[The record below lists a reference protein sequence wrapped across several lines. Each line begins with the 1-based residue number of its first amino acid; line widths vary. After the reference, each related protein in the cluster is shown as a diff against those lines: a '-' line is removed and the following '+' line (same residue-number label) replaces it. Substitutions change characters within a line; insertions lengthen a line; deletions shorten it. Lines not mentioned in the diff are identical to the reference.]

1 MRHGKPFII
10 QSASQNL
17 RAVVKLE
24 RSSRVHFTGR
34 GRAGVSQESISLFLR
49 PGTLDE
55 ALEALA
61 HTHGT
66 ILSGGTDLFPA
77 LTGGQLKGAVIDI
90 SALTE
95 LKVVRSTQEHFLI
108 GGRTTWTELLAAP
121 LPRGFDG
128 LRAAAREIGGVQIQ
142 NQATVAG
149 NICNASPA
157 ADGVAALLALD
168 AELTLVSEK
177 GLRTVSLA
185 DFVQGNRKTARQP
198 DEILTTGRIPRRWEN
213 AASSFLKL
221 GARRY
226 LVISIVMAA
235 ANLVVGPD
243 RRIREAAIVVG
254 SCSPKAVRLLELEM
268 ALAGTPVGP
277 SMLQAVRLEHF
288 SRLSP
293 IDDVRATAAYRQ
305 EVAQTL
311 VLRALNDCA
320 SRAL

>member
-1 MRHGKPFII
+1 M
-10 QSASQNL
+10 
-17 RAVVKLE
+17 
-24 RSSRVHFTGR
+24 
-34 GRAGVSQESISLFLR
+34 FLR

-77 LTGGQLKGAVIDI
+77 LTGGQLKGPVIDI
-90 SALTE
+90 SAVAE
-95 LKVVRSTQEHFLI
+95 LKGVHSTDSHFRI
-108 GGRTTWTELLAAP
+108 GGRTTWSELLAAQ
-121 LPRGFDG
+121 LPSGFDG
-128 LRAAAREIGGVQIQ
+128 LRAAAREIGSIQIQ

-168 AELTLVSEK
+168 AEVVLASRNAS
-177 GLRTVSLA
+177 RTVPLS
-185 DFVQGNRKTARQP
+185 DFVQGNRKTLRRP
-198 DEILTTGRIPRRWEN
+198 DEILTETRIPRRWEN

-226 LVISIVMAA
+226 LVISIVMVA

-243 RRIREAAIVVG
+243 RRVREASICIG
-254 SCSPKAVRLLELEM
+254 SCSPKAVRLPELEAALTGAPVDFLM
-268 ALAGTPVGP
+268 AKVLKA
-277 SMLQAVRLEHF
+277 EFF

-293 IDDVRATAAYRQ
+293 IDDIRATAAYRL
-305 EVAQTL
+305 EAAQTL
-311 VLRALNDCA
+311 VRRALIDCA
-320 SRAL
+320 TKVP

>member
-1 MRHGKPFII
+1 M
-10 QSASQNL
+10 
-17 RAVVKLE
+17 
-24 RSSRVHFTGR
+24 
-34 GRAGVSQESISLFLR
+34 FLR

-77 LTGGQLKGAVIDI
+77 LNGGLLKGPVVDI
-90 SALTE
+90 SAVAE
-95 LKVVRSTQEHFLI
+95 LKGIRSTPGHFHI
-108 GGRTTWTELLAAP
+108 GGRTTWSELLAAP

-128 LRAAAREIGGVQIQ
+128 LRAAAREIGSIQIQ

-168 AELTLVSEK
+168 AEVTLTSRN
-177 GLRTVSLA
+177 GSRTLPLG

-198 DEILTTGRIPRRWEN
+198 EELLTQVRIPRRWEN

-226 LVISIVMAA
+226 LVISIVMVA
-235 ANLVVGPD
+235 ANLVVDSD
-243 RRIREAAIVVG
+243 RRIREAAICIG
-254 SCSPKAVRLLELEM
+254 SCSPKAVRLFELES
-268 ALAGTPVGP
+268 ALLGSVVGP
-277 SMLQAVRLEHF
+277 SIHDVIQAEHF

-293 IDDVRATAAYRQ
+293 IDDIRATAAYRL
-305 EVAQTL
+305 EAAQTL
-311 VLRALNDCA
+311 VRRALDDCA
-320 SRAL
+320 RKVL